1 MVAGDSDGW
10 NMPRCTC
17 SAQPTSKATSMSPFS
32 AEALETGARSV
43 APPAATRDELGR
55 SSGGETCASA
65 PLLLEARP
73 LGVPPRGRIASALE
87 ERTRPLRTWGHSRE
101 KAKVEAMGEAM
112 REGDG
117 GGRWGRR
124 WGRRKRRE
132 RDGYGWGGG
141 VGR

>member
-1 MVAGDSDGW
+1 
-10 NMPRCTC
+10 
-17 SAQPTSKATSMSPFS
+17 MSPFS

-101 KAKVEAMGEAM
+101 KAKVEAMGSDA
-112 REGDG
+112 
-117 GGRWGRR
+117 GGRWGRAL
-124 WGRRKRRE
+124 GEALGEAKAEGKRRV
-132 RDGYGWGGG
+132 RVGWGGG
-141 VGR
+141 EVKAEGKGKA